1 MARRDTY
8 PLDGWQPFE
17 APHRP
22 RRLASAGPLGRYLWP
37 ALAPGLLAALAAYV
51 ATVDRKPG
59 LSDRGILIVGLAAVA
74 LVVLTARGRVGFRP
88 LAATLAEYAIVAAL
102 VAMLAALPDPSAH
115 QRRRQRD
122 RDRERDRPALVVIA
136 RAPGNAADWI
146 SDRWREATQEADRR
160 TPPPSTTRPPRPRR

>member
-8 PLDGWQPFE
+8 PLDGWGPLGG
-17 APHRP
+17 HRP
-22 RRLASAGPLGRYLWP
+22 ARLAPAGPLGRYIWP
-37 ALAPGLLAALAAYV
+37 ALALGLLAALAAYV

-59 LSDRGILIVGLAAVA
+59 LSDGGILIVGLAAVA

-122 RDRERDRPALVVIA
+122 RERDGPALVVIA

-146 SDRWREATQEADRR
+146 SDRWREATRAAEAAEAA
-160 TPPPSTTRPPRPRR
+160 PPPSTTRPRRPRR